1 MNVVRRLFLAIY
13 SLVFLG
19 AIGGIIA
26 LAWNQGEQLDLNIG
40 DLNMQAFVDSSKDA
54 KYALTAVL
62 AGLAVIGL
70 ITLLMA
76 LWPKRSGY
84 NSKGTLRIRQS
95 DGGTVEVSATAIESL
110 LRTELESLPE
120 VRTASPR
127 VKVAGGAVDTYL
139 EANIEPSVSIANAT
153 KLLSGT
159 IDQVL
164 REHVGVTSIR
174 RPVVRITYDEMG
186 VRPVGSV
193 RVMPDYQPGAFPPEE
208 PPREMSPATQ
218 MKPPAT
224 VADPAPPP
232 EAPELTSTAETQDEE
247 HPNDDRS

>member
-1 MNVVRRLFLAIY
+1 MNVVRRLFLAVY
-13 SLVFLG
+13 SLVFL
-19 AIGGIIA
+19 AAVGGVIA
-26 LAWNQGEQLDLNIG
+26 LAWNQDEQLDLNIG
-40 DLNMQAFVDSSKDA
+40 DLNMQALINAGDNA

-70 ITLLMA
+70 ITLLIA

-84 NSKGTLRIRQS
+84 DSKGTLRIRQS

-110 LRTELESLPE
+110 LRTELQALPE
-120 VRTASPR
+120 VRTAEPK
-127 VKVAGGAVDTYL
+127 VKLAGGAVDTYV

-164 REHVGVTSIR
+164 REHVGVTAIR

-193 RVMPDYQPGAFPPEE
+193 RIVPDYQPGAFPPEE

-224 VADPAPPP
+224 VSEQERPP
-232 EAPELTSTAETQDEE
+232 EEPVYTSTTQPQDEE
-247 HPNDDRS
+247 QPHDDRS